1 MVVEII
7 RYNIAAGQETAFE
20 KAYGEAQRYLAGSDN
35 CFGYQLMRCVEE
47 PNRYILRIEWDSLE
61 GHMRGFRGS
70 PEFSKFFAL
79 VQPFFGAVE
88 EMQHYEETDI
98 VSGK

>member
-7 RYNIAAGQETAFE
+7 RYNIVAGREAAFE
-20 KAYGEAQRYLAGSDN
+20 RAHGEAQRSLAESDN
-35 CFGYQLMRCVEE
+35 CLGYQLMRGVEE
-47 PNRYILRIEWDSLE
+47 PNRYILHIEWDSLE
-61 GHMRGFRGS
+61 GHMQGFRGS

-79 VQPFFGAVE
+79 VRPFFGAVE